1 MQKLKSFS
9 RTLKLALFNLKNSQE
24 IRKFC
29 RKREIPVVGMIPFDE
44 EMIKILN
51 LGKPAVEVSSGPA
64 AGAIEETY
72 AAVLEYLEAENQ
84 IDYALEEGS

>member
-51 LGKPAVEVSSGPA
+51 LGKPVVEVSSGPA
-64 AGAIEETY
+64 ARAIEETY
-72 AAVLEYLEAENQ
+72 VATLEYLEAKNQ